1 VSEHTPPQTTAKK
14 ERWTLAGAVATQ
26 RRFVYLVVALLCAAG
41 IWAATRLPS
50 AIYPEL
56 QFPRITVVA
65 QGSSLDARQ
74 VVFTITQPLEEAI
87 SVVPGVTRVQSR
99 SIRGASEISITFA
112 PNTDM
117 AFALQQTQARVN
129 QTAALLPQGLDIQVE
144 RLSPSLFPILSYNL
158 EGGEPATLYDIARF
172 QIRPVLSRV
181 PGVGRVD
188 VQASDIRE
196 IEVIAD
202 PVRLAEQ
209 GLSYDDVA
217 AAIQK
222 SITVTAVGR
231 VAQDYKQYLIV
242 TAQEATTAEDIAK
255 VVIGRGLHVKDVAT
269 VVLGTEDHV
278 RIVAGDGKPAALL
291 NITRQVGGNTVAIAD
306 SVEKAAVTLRKTL
319 PKGIIL
325 KPVYDQAS
333 LVREATKSVRDAMII
348 GALLAVVILFIFLR
362 KVRITAISAASIP
375 LTLAITVFVMSLVGQ
390 TFNLMTLGAM
400 AIAIGI
406 VIDDAVVVSENIV
419 RHLGFTPDRD
429 RAIREAVQELIVPVT
444 TSTITTVVVF
454 LPLRLLQGVVGQF
467 FAALSITLTIAV
479 LISLILAV
487 TIIPLLAE
495 AYLEA
500 EPEEKAAASDSPPVQ
515 AGGKAKAKH
524 VLARV
529 GHGIDK
535 LADYY
540 AHGLDRLLH
549 HTRLMI
555 VGALLLIVAGVVVYK
570 LVPTG
575 FLPEIDEGAFVLDY
589 FTPGGT
595 ALVETDR
602 MVHVAEQILLS
613 TPEIEGISRRTGAEL
628 GLFATEQNRGDIVA
642 RLKPPSERSRSSAEV
657 IDEVRVKIT
666 SAVPRLRIEFVQILS
681 DVINDLAGAAR
692 PVEIRLFGA
701 DLDALETY
709 ARSVEPDMTKVPGL
723 EDFFN
728 GVAEKSPELLMH
740 INAAEANRAGLT
752 PDQVSASVNGAL
764 LGVPA
769 GQVRLSDRSINVRVR
784 APDDVRNDALR
795 LGALPVAIPTTRTT
809 APLSAMASFEP
820 GETRSAYTRE
830 NQQQVITMT
839 GDVTASLGSVTSG
852 VSSVL
857 AKHPPPPGIRVEI
870 GGQAAGQKEAFSSL
884 LTVLVLAVAAVIA
897 VMVLQFRSF
906 VEPFVVLAAAPI
918 SFVGAML
925 LLWIT
930 GTPLNVSS
938 FMGLI
943 LLVGLIVKNGII
955 LLDFTYHRMQTAGEP
970 LEPALLEAGRVRLR
984 PILMTTLCTL
994 FGLLPLAL
1002 GIGAGSEMQRPL
1014 ALAVIGGLALST
1026 PITLFLVPTFL
1037 VAVRGRDYSLAPTG
1051 AARPSTAGAVPGLGT
1066 SPERQV

>member
-1 VSEHTPPQTTAKK
+1 VSDHGTPQTKR
-14 ERWTLAGAVATQ
+14 ERWTLAGAVASQ

-41 IWAATRLPS
+41 IWAASKLPS

-74 VVFTITQPLEEAI
+74 VVFTITQPIEEAI

-129 QTAALLPQGLDIQVE
+129 QTAAALPPGLDIQVE

-158 EGGEPATLYDIARF
+158 EGGDPATLYDIARF

-217 AAIQK
+217 VAIQK
-222 SITVTAVGR
+222 SITVMAVGR

-255 VVIGRGLHVKDVAT
+255 VVIGRGLHVSDVAT

-306 SVEKAAVTLRKTL
+306 SVEQVAVTLRKTL

-348 GALLAVVILFIFLR
+348 GALLAVIILFIFLR
-362 KVRITAISAASIP
+362 KGRITAISAASIP

-495 AYLEA
+495 AYLVA
-500 EPEEKAAASDSPPVQ
+500 EPADETPADGSPVPVH
-515 AGGKAKAKH
+515 AGGRAKLRG
-524 VLARV
+524 VLAGIGR
-529 GHGIDK
+529 GIDA
-535 LADYY
+535 LAGYY
-540 AHGLDRLLH
+540 TRALDRLLH

-555 VGALLLIVAGVVVYK
+555 VGALLLIVAGIVVYK

-589 FTPGGT
+589 YTPGGT

-602 MVHVAEQILLS
+602 MVHIAEQILLA
-613 TPEIEGISRRTGAEL
+613 TPEIDGISRRTGAEL

-642 RLKPPSERSRSSAEV
+642 RLKPASERSRSSAEV

-701 DLDALETY
+701 DLDALENY
-709 ARSVEPDMTKVPGL
+709 AASVEPDMSKVPGL

-728 GVAEKSPELLMH
+728 GVSEKSPELLMH

-752 PDQVSASVNGAL
+752 PDQVSAAVNGAL

-784 APDDVRNDALR
+784 APDNVRNDALR
-795 LGALPVAIPTTRTT
+795 LGALPVAVPASRTT
-809 APLSAMASFEP
+809 VPLSAMATFEP

-830 NQQQVITMT
+830 NQQQMITMT
-839 GDVTASLGSVTSG
+839 GDVSGSLGSVMSE
-852 VSSVL
+852 VNSVL
-857 AKHPPPPGIRVEI
+857 AKHPAPSGIRVEI
-870 GGQAAGQKEAFSSL
+870 GGQAAGQREAFSSL

-906 VEPFVVLAAAPI
+906 VEPLVVLAAAPI

-925 LLWIT
+925 LLWLT

-955 LLDFTYHRMQTAGEP
+955 LLDFTHHRMQTEGET

-1002 GIGAGSEMQRPL
+1002 GVGAGSEMQRPL

-1037 VAVRGRDYSLAPTG
+1037 VAVRGRDYRLAPAG
-1051 AARPSTAGAVPGLGT
+1051 AARPSAASGVPGT
-1066 SPERQV
+1066 VNREA